1 VAFTASSNNGSAISN
16 YKYSTN
22 GTSFTALSPAQTTSP
37 VTIAGL
43 TNGTSYTLYLEAV
56 NLAGP
61 SVVSVASG
69 LITPYIT
76 PTAPVLSSVGS
87 NVIDINAGAA
97 GTNITNYQWSINN
110 SIWTSMSPAQ
120 KTTPFSF
127 IPPGLSIGSNTIYI
141 RAINIGIGV
150 SSNIAVVVPSPSY
163 TTPAATLNGAI
174 SAGALSSSVTTVAA
188 SSGTTL
194 SVGALANTQVRTVNL
209 SAATNI
215 TSIPANTFAGC
226 TSLKQVTL
234 PATVKTINAN
244 AFSGCT
250 SLKQVILPA
259 SVKSIS
265 AGAFVGCS
273 SLATLVIPAS
283 VTTIGANALAGTA
296 LKSITLKSKTTIG
309 KHAFTNCKSLV
320 KVKI

>member
-1 VAFTASSNNGSAISN
+1 V
-16 YKYSTN
+16 
-22 GTSFTALSPAQTTSP
+22 QTVSP

-43 TNGTSYTLYLEAV
+43 YNGTTYKLYLEAV
-56 NLAGP
+56 NSAGP
-61 SVVSVASG
+61 SVTSTASG

-76 PTAPVLSSVGS
+76 PTAPVLVSVVGS
-87 NVIDINAGAA
+87 VIKINAGTA
-97 GTNITNYQWSINN
+97 GTNITNYQWSKNN

-127 IPPGLSIGSNTIYI
+127 IPPGLPIGSTTIYI

-150 SSNIAVVVPSPSY
+150 SSNISVVVPSPSY
-163 TTPAATLNGAI
+163 TTPAATLSGTI
-174 SAGALSSSVTTVAA
+174 SAGALSSTVTTVAA

-234 PATVKTINAN
+234 PTTVKTIDAN
-244 AFSGCT
+244 AFSGCS
-250 SLKQVILPA
+250 SLKQVTLPT
-259 SVKSIS
+259 SVTNIS

-273 SLATLVIPAS
+273 SLATLVIPSS
-283 VTTIGANALAGTA
+283 VTTIGANAMAGTA
-296 LKSITLKSKTTIG
+296 LKSITLGSKTTIG
-309 KHAFTNCKSLV
+309 ASAFANCKSLV
-320 KVKI
+320 TVKI